1 MRTSEY
7 YGVQVPE
14 LGDRA
19 DITVVSQA
27 IIDSE
32 DNQSGKVE
40 NMKATLSGS
49 TISLVSECR
58 TDKLVKYYNGLAVQ
72 FISPVNAQAGTAYKI
87 KVDNLAEQPYNNK
100 VDIKVGDMVQAIY
113 GGTGFVSANT
123 PIPRSSSTSSSSEVT
138 VATSLAVKNAN
149 DNANT
154 RALKTVQV
162 VAGKGLTGGGDL
174 STNRTIDV
182 VAADDSITVGA
193 DNIKVNTYDG
203 LDSTSETRP
212 ASARV
217 AKKLQDEKMPYT
229 GGTFTG
235 DVKMAGGKAITG
247 AYNYGFKVLKQDG
260 GSVFALLAQSDNKLH
275 VGYSNSIPIM
285 LDAQNITVNGG
296 FATTSQDLRGAIKEL
311 NDGKLSKSGGQM
323 TGSLEMTGE
332 NSFIGAHNYGYTLK
346 NKLGNQ
352 EYLGYI
358 DTDGTKGNLII
369 AGSNVDGV
377 IIKNNTNVQG
387 AVTTTGH
394 INIGT
399 DLSVGKSAT
408 VKKYLKIKDYYEDEA
423 YANFWY
429 NNQQS
434 GYSPK
439 SLYIDGTQNI
449 FIDRKKVLTEANSG
463 FVKEKLFDG
472 VLTRTSATL
481 PKALTEFDII
491 IIEGGD
497 GNLNISIAS
506 GSARGDSKPNWY
518 LPSMMIGNRIQYMYG
533 DTNGTNSHNPEIDFE
548 YLDIVDSKN
557 IKFAYAYTNHGY
569 YAEKTE
575 AEIRVWGLKYVFGG
589 K

>member
-40 NMKATLSGS
+40 NMKASLSGS

-100 VDIKVGDMVQAIY
+100 VDIKVGDIVQAIY
-113 GGTGFVSANT
+113 GSTGFVSANT
-123 PIPRSSSTSSSSEVT
+123 PIPRSSAVNSDSEVT
-138 VATSLAVKNAN
+138 VATSKAV
-149 DNANT
+149 
-154 RALKTVQV
+154 
-162 VAGKGLTGGGDL
+162 
-174 STNRTIDV
+174 
-182 VAADDSITVGA
+182 
-193 DNIKVNTYDG
+193 
-203 LDSTSETRP
+203 
-212 ASARV
+212 
-217 AKKLQDEKMPYT
+217 KKLQDEKMPYT

-235 DVKMAGGKAITG
+235 DVKMSGGKAITG
-247 AYNYGFKVLKQDG
+247 AYNFGFKLLKQDG
-260 GSVFALLAQSDNKLH
+260 GSVYSLLTTSDGKLH

-311 NDGKLSKSGGQM
+311 NDGKISGAGLVNDLTSGGTNKALTGEMGKKLNDEKLSKSGGQM
-323 TGSLEMTGE
+323 TGQLEMTGQ
-332 NSFIGAHNYGYTLK
+332 NYIVGSLALRNRRGKISPFAQVITDGADYGIVKLCDWSSYDRVDIDSFAVMKHSALVKGYSYIQDYYDYNDTSK
-346 NKLGNQ
+346 RCRMWYYHTGDKSFQ
-352 EYLGYI
+352 EY
-358 DTDGTKGNLII
+358 T
-369 AGSNVDGV
+369 
-377 IIKNNTNVQG
+377 
-387 AVTTTGH
+387 
-394 INIGT
+394 
-399 DLSVGKSAT
+399 
-408 VKKYLKIKDYYEDEA
+408 
-423 YANFWY
+423 
-429 NNQQS
+429 
-434 GYSPK
+434 
-439 SLYIDGTQNI
+439 LYIDNGVKNI
-449 FIDRKKVLTEANSG
+449 RVGGKKVLTEANSG

-472 VLTRTSATL
+472 ILTRTSATL

-497 GNLNISIAS
+497 GNLNTSIAS

-533 DTNGTNSHNPEIDFE
+533 DTNGTNSRSSDIDFE

-557 IKFAYAYTNHGY
+557 IKFAYAYTADSDY
-569 YAEKTE
+569 FADKTE
-575 AEIRVWGLKYVFGG
+575 AHIRVWGLKYVFGG